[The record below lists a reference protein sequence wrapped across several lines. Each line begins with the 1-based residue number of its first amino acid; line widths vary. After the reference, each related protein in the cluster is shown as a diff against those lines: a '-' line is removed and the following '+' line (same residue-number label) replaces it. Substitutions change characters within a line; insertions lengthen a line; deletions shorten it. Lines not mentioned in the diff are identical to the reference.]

1 MSGDDG
7 IQGTIDAFAQ
17 ALAGFVAGDGTP
29 FAALWSHGEDVTIFG
44 AWGAYEQGWDAVG
57 PRLAWA
63 ASRFGGGE
71 IAYEPLAA
79 GTSGDLGYA
88 IGLERGTVRVAGQ
101 EEPRPLLLRVTHLF
115 RREDDEWKMFHRHAD
130 PIAAKTASEEILRR

>member
-7 IQGTIDAFAQ
+7 IQGAVDAFAR
-17 ALAGFVAGDGTP
+17 ALECFVGGDGRA
-29 FAALWSHGEDVTIFG
+29 FAALWSHGEDATVFG
-44 AWGAYEQGWDAVG
+44 AWGAYEQGREAVG

-71 IAYEPLAA
+71 IAYEPLAS

-115 RREDDEWKMFHRHAD
+115 RREDGAWKMFHRHSD
-130 PIAAKTASEEILRR
+130 PIAAKTAPEEILRR